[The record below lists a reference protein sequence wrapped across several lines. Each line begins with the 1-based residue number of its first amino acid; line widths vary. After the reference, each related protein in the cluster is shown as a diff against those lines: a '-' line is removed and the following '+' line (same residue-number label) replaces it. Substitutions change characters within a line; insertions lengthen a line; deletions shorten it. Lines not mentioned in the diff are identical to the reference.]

1 MAAARNFF
9 SASRRSPI
17 DLLRSAIEVGVTSL
31 PPIYTAPAAL
41 IGVLQATA
49 MPAGG
54 AVPNY
59 DYGYGII
66 RPVAAARSLGII
78 P

>member
-1 MAAARNFF
+1 MLTHGFRFPEK
-9 SASRRSPI
+9 R
-17 DLLRSAIEVGVTSL
+17 
-31 PPIYTAPAAL
+31 TATTPAAM

-49 MPAGG
+49 LPAGG

-66 RPVAAARSLGII
+66 RPVAAGQNLGII

>member
-1 MAAARNFF
+1 MLKTALRDRFATH
-9 SASRRSPI
+9 
-17 DLLRSAIEVGVTSL
+17 LL
-31 PPIYTAPAAL
+31 
-41 IGVLQATA
+41 
-49 MPAGG
+49 PAGG

-66 RPVAAARSLGII
+66 RPVAAGRSLGII